1 MYQDILIP
9 TDGGESVDKVLEH
22 TIDIADGRDVTAHIL
37 YVVDDRAFLA
47 MDDEMHADVLENLE
61 SEGDTAVSEVAET
74 LEAAGIETTTH
85 ISQGD
90 PAERIVEYV
99 ADAGVDL
106 VTMGTQAGEYEKNM
120 LGSTS
125 QKVVTKSPVPV
136 LTVNLSASSDDR

>member
-1 MYQDILIP
+1 MYHDVLVP
-9 TDGGESVDKVLEH
+9 TDGGSSVDQVLEH
-22 TIDIADGRDVTAHIL
+22 TLDIADGRDVTAHVL

-61 SEGDTAVSEVAET
+61 AEGEAAVARVAET

-90 PAERIVEYV
+90 PAERIVAYV
-99 ADAGVDL
+99 EDEGIDL
-106 VTMGTQAGEYEKNM
+106 VTMGTQASNYEKNM

-136 LTVNLSASSDDR
+136 LTVDVSGSSDE